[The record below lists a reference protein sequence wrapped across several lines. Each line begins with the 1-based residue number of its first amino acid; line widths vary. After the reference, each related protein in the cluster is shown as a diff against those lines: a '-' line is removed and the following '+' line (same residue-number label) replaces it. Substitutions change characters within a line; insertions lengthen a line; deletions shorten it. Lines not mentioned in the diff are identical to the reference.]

1 MGIYKGRI
9 RRLISIIMK
18 PELRVLPGQLAFF
31 LFLSLFPILSIM
43 VYLSATFTVST
54 DVIVQFLEN
63 NIPTDISSL
72 LIPYLMGK
80 SISFGTAFSMIIGFL
95 VASNGAHSI
104 IIASNTLYKI
114 DDSPYLQ
121 RRIKSVIMTIILIIL
136 FVILLGILAFGNSIL
151 NFVFSLGLFENIKG
165 SISIVFYIVKW
176 SLAIFAVLFLLKV
189 LYTMAPD
196 KKIKSKYMNKG
207 AFFTAISFIIATTI
221 YSFYVTNFS
230 NYDLIYGGLSNI
242 MMLVMFVYLLSYIFV
257 IGIAINA
264 GYYEWEMEKTGY
276 NILDKKE

>member
-1 MGIYKGRI
+1 MEVFKGRM
-9 RRLISIIMK
+9 RRLISIVMK
-18 PELRVLPGQLAFF
+18 PELRILPGQLAFF
-31 LFLSLFPILSIM
+31 LFLSLFPILSIL
-43 VYLSATFTVST
+43 VYLSGTFTVST
-54 DVIVQFLEN
+54 DIIIHFLEN
-63 NIPTDISSL
+63 NIPSDISSL

-80 SISFGTAFSMIIGFL
+80 GISFGTIFSMIVGFI

-104 IIASNTLYKI
+104 IVASNALYKI

-121 RRIKSVIMTIILIIL
+121 RRLKSIIMTIILILL
-136 FVILLGILAFGNSIL
+136 FIILLVILAFGNTIL
-151 NFVFSLGLFENIKG
+151 NFIFSLGLFENIKG
-165 SISIVFYIVKW
+165 TISMIFYIVKW

-207 AFFTAISFIIATTI
+207 AIFTTLSFIVATTI
-221 YSFYVTNFS
+221 YSFYVSNFS
-230 NYDLIYGGLSNI
+230 NYDLIYGGLSSI

-276 NILDKKE
+276 NILKNKE